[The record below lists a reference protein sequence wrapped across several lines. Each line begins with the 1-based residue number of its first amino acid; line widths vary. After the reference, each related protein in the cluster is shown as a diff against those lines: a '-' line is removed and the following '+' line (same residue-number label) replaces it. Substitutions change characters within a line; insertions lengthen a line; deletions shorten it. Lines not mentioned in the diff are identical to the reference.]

1 MPNFTLFER
10 KPLIWFA
17 LVVPVCLRDRGNA
30 KQVEGAVL
38 CAGRG
43 GEDGDEAIALD
54 NAMRRQFAPKR
65 GYHHAFGVRRHKAGR
80 PARITPCDLCRIVS
94 HERQPA

>member
-10 KPLIWFA
+10 KPLIWLA

-30 KQVEGAVL
+30 EQVEGAVL

-54 NAMRRQFAPKR
+54 NAMRRQFAPIAAIIMR
-65 GYHHAFGVRRHKAGR
+65 SGYEDIR
-80 PARITPCDLCRIVS
+80 PGDRL
-94 HERQPA
+94 E